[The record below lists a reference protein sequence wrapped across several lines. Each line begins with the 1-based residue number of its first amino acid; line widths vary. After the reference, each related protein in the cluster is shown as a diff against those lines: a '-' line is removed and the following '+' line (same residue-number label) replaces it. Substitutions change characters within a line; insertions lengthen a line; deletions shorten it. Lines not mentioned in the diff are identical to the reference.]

1 MKRKARASP
10 TIPPVQRAQAFK
22 QSSNDDVN
30 WLNVGLMVLACG
42 LAIAAPFQVF
52 LFAYAVLGPLHYLTE
67 ISWLHDRKYFTRQPR
82 ARQWWLALV
91 LFSILVLALTYAGT
105 DAANNT
111 PTNRTTI
118 VFGTALISLV
128 FAGAAAAIYVQ
139 DWRKGVGLLA
149 ILAAGLAF
157 FSGYRAFAWAVLAV
171 TLLTTIVHV
180 FVFTGAFILLGALK
194 SRSKVG
200 ILSLVV
206 FIACAILAITVAA
219 PFAAPTPHVRQLYL
233 SFELL
238 NRALLLLFGHSRG
251 ASPGVYESAGVG
263 VMRLIAFAYLYHYL
277 NWFSKTSI
285 IKWHEVSRSRAVT
298 IFGLWLLGGA
308 IYLYDYRIGLGIFY
322 ILSMLHVFLEF
333 PLNHQTFVDIGK
345 SVSRWG
351 TSASPRGTP
360 DLVAATTVSRH
371 KN

>member
-1 MKRKARASP
+1 MKRKAQPSP
-10 TIPPVQRAQAFK
+10 ATPSIQRAQASK
-22 QSSNDDVN
+22 QSPNDDVN
-30 WLNVGLMVLACG
+30 WLNVGLMILSCG
-42 LAIAAPFQVF
+42 AAIAAPFHTF

-67 ISWLHDRKYFTRQPR
+67 ISWLHDRNYFTRQTR

-91 LFSILVLALTYAGT
+91 LISILALSLTYASNDPST
-105 DAANNT
+105 H
-111 PTNRTTI
+111 RTTT
-118 VFGTALISLV
+118 VFGTALIFLV

-139 DWRKGVGLLA
+139 DWKKGVGLLA
-149 ILAAGLAF
+149 ILAVGLAL
-157 FSGYRAFAWAVLAV
+157 FSGYRVFAWAVLAV

-200 ILSLVV
+200 ILSLAV
-206 FIACAILAITVAA
+206 FITCATLAIAVAA
-219 PFAAPTPHVRQLYL
+219 PFAAPTPHIRQLYL

-238 NRALLLLFGHSRG
+238 NRALLLLFGHSQ
-251 ASPGVYESAGVG
+251 GVYESAGVG

-285 IKWHEVSRSRAVT
+285 IKWHEVTRTRAVT

-308 IYLYDYRIGLGIFY
+308 IYLYDYRIGLGVFY

-333 PLNHQTFVDIGK
+333 PLNHQTFVEIGK
-345 SVSRWG
+345 SLNRWG
-351 TSASPRGTP
+351 AISASHGPPGLASAIP
-360 DLVAATTVSRH
+360 ASRQ